1 LEHRPLTD
9 REIVESCCLNMVETY
24 FALAKSA
31 QGACRFEDEGII
43 GCRSESD
50 HPAAN
55 FSIIARPN
63 LPAIT
68 RLASSASGTSYV
80 VPTDQTGSVLEMMR
94 GAGFVAGPALSLM
107 FLRNPS
113 GGVDLDLETV
123 TGFSARYE
131 HTMFLANQFFSTA
144 GDSFCEGISSMTAL
158 ADQCELLRLPGRV
171 GPSAGA
177 MLCQTGAVLGLYN
190 ISVAPEIRGK
200 GLGANLVRSL
210 VGIAA
215 SRKCTATLQ
224 CNDSLVPWYERLGF
238 RKYGEV
244 VMMRK

>member
-1 LEHRPLTD
+1 
-9 REIVESCCLNMVETY
+9 MVETY
-24 FALAKSA
+24 FALARTA
-31 QGACRFEDEGII
+31 VGACRFEDEGII
-43 GCRSESD
+43 GCRSKSD

-68 RLASSASGTSYV
+68 RLAQMNSHTSYV
-80 VPTDQTGSVLEMMR
+80 IPTDQTGSVLEMMR
-94 GAGFVAGPALSLM
+94 GAGFSTGNSLSLM
-107 FLRNPS
+107 FSRNPS

-123 TGFSARYE
+123 KGYSSRYD
-131 HTMFLANQFFSTA
+131 HTMFLASQFFSTSSN
-144 GDSFCEGISSMTAL
+144 GFCEGISMLTAS
-158 ADQCELLRLPGRV
+158 ADGCELLRLPGRI

-177 MLCQTGAVLGLYN
+177 MVFQTGAILGLYN
-190 ISVAPEIRGK
+190 ITVAPESRGD

-210 VGIAA
+210 IGIAA

-224 CNDSLVPWYERLGF
+224 CNESLVPWYERLGF

-244 VMMRK
+244 IMMRR